1 MPVEVTDA
9 HSKSQA
15 GREKVPTYY
24 TWREHNYV
32 PDLKALWFMDESP
45 AQGVSERWSAAQVI
59 YSTPRLPISLL
70 SSTTWADKMCLN
82 RSGIMLQASQWA
94 EGPGCNTVLLLA
106 FLNWI
111 KKWYSGLF
119 FSLNWLKY
127 TLLYIYIFL
136 YYILFILIFCCL
148 TADGLPEIPAHPSCQ
163 PPRDSIFRGFLNQS
177 ASFMDKNA
185 GDTRVRRDC

>member
-15 GREKVPTYY
+15 GGEKAPTYY
-24 TWREHNYV
+24 TRGEYNYV

-82 RSGIMLQASQWA
+82 RSGIMLRASQWA
-94 EGPGCNTVLLLA
+94 EGPGCNAVLLLV

-111 KKWYSGLF
+111 KKLYCGLF
-119 FSLNWLKY
+119 FLFKLTKIY
-127 TLLYIYIFL
+127 FTVYLYIFILYIYS
-136 YYILFILIFCCL
+136 ILIFCCL
-148 TADGLPEIPAHPSCQ
+148 TGWTRRQMDCPRFQPIHLANLQRTAFLLAFKLPWIP
-163 PPRDSIFRGFLNQS
+163 
-177 ASFMDKNA
+177 
-185 GDTRVRRDC
+185 